1 MKIKGFT
8 LIEVLVVISILV
20 ILISLFLKNL
30 SGIQTNA
37 LKTVCAKNI
46 KVLTQNLCL
55 YTSQYEGY
63 LKNCTQTTPASDIY
77 GYLFRRD
84 GWNDLKNL
92 ICPCAENQTLPTTPN
107 GYGSPLKLPEGV
119 TLSDYWIV
127 FSGNADPKFINTF
140 TVPATNTLIIEKF
153 NTVTNT
159 WDSTC
164 NHKTGGNI
172 GRLNGSAEYATV
184 IPFNKSLTGTKVEI
198 KGENCAK

>member
-1 MKIKGFT
+1 MKNKGFT
-8 LIEVLVVISILV
+8 LIELLVVISILV
-20 ILISLFLKNL
+20 ILISLFLTNL
-30 SGIQTNA
+30 SGIQSNTQ
-37 LKTVCAKNI
+37 KTVCAKNI
-46 KVLTQNLCL
+46 KVLTQTFCL

-63 LKNCTQTTPASDIY
+63 LQKCTQTTSAADIY

-92 ICPCAENQTLPTTPN
+92 ICPSAENQTLPTTPN
-107 GYGSPLKLPEGV
+107 GYGFPLKLSDGV
-119 TLSDYWIV
+119 TVFDYWIV
-127 FSGNADPKFINTF
+127 FSGNADPNFINTF

-172 GRLNGSAEYATV
+172 GRLNGSAEYVTV
-184 IPFNKSLTGTKVEI
+184 IPSNKNSGGTTVEI